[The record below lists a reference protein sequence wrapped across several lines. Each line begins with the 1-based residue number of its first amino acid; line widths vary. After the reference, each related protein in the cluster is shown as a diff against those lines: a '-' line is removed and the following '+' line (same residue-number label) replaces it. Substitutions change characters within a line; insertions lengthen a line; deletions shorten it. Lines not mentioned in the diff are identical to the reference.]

1 MKLFMA
7 SLATETNSF
16 SPIPTGWSGF
26 KENLYSK
33 NASTEGAQVYATAL
47 KVWRTRAEALDWDV
61 VEGLATYAQPAGPT
75 VRHVYETMRDDI
87 LADLTAAMPV
97 DVVLLS
103 MHGAMI
109 AEGYDDCE
117 GDMLANVRAIVG
129 PEAVVGLEIDPHCHL
144 TPLMMDNATAI
155 ICYKEYPHI
164 DIADRAEDL
173 FTLCA
178 DAATGK
184 TKPVMRDYDCKMLAM
199 YHTPFEP
206 IRSYVDRMSAMEGT
220 GGILSVSLAHG
231 FPWGDSPHVGTRS
244 LVITDG
250 DPDLAGT
257 RAEELGH
264 ELWDLR
270 DQLRTFPDMATGL
283 DRAVAANAYPVVL
296 ADFADNAGGG
306 APSDSTFVLKEV
318 LDRGLKDVALCT
330 FWDPVLVNMCMDAG
344 VGAVMPV
351 RVGGKIGPMS
361 GDPVDLTVTVRGINP
376 DAYQHFGPSLAGLG
390 ATVWLE
396 ADGVHLALSSRRTQT
411 FSPEVFE
418 DLGLKLDT
426 MKIVV
431 VKSSQHFYDRFAPI
445 ASEVI
450 HLATP
455 GAIPPDYTIIPYTKR
470 NDNFWPK
477 TENPFDESKAQ

>member
-1 MKLFMA
+1 MKMFMA

-26 KENLYSK
+26 RENLHTK
-33 NASTEGAQVYATAL
+33 DASRGQPGLYATA
-47 KVWRTRAEALDWDV
+47 VTTWRRRAEALGWEV

-75 VRHVYETMRDDI
+75 MRAVYEAMRDDI
-87 LADLTAAMPV
+87 LADLEEAMPV

-117 GDMLANVRAIVG
+117 GDLLARARAIVG
-129 PEAVVGLEIDPHCHL
+129 PEAAIGLEIDPHCHL
-144 TPLMMDNATAI
+144 TQEMLDAATVI
-155 ICYKEYPHI
+155 VCYKEYPHI
-164 DIADRAEDL
+164 DIAERAEEV

-178 DAATGK
+178 DAAAGRT
-184 TKPVMRDYDCKMLAM
+184 TPVMRDYDCRMMGM

-206 IRSYVDRMSAMEGT
+206 VRSYVDRMAAMEGQ
-220 GGILSVSLAHG
+220 GGVLSVSLAHG
-231 FPWGDSPHVGTRS
+231 FPWGDSPRVGTRT

-250 DPDLAGT
+250 DAELAAA
-257 RAEELGH
+257 RARELGQ
-264 ELWDLR
+264 ELWEMR
-270 DQLRTFPDMATGL
+270 HQLRTFPSLEQGL

-306 APSDSTFVLKEV
+306 APSDSTFVLRAA
-318 LDRGLKDVALCT
+318 LDRGLKDIAFGI
-330 FWDPVLVNMCMDAG
+330 FWDPVLVTMCIDAG

-351 RVGGKIGPMS
+351 RLGGKIGPMS
-361 GDPVDLTVTVRGINP
+361 GDPVDLTVTVRGINH
-376 DAYQHFGPSLAGLG
+376 DAFQHLGAVRMGLG
-390 ATVWLE
+390 DAVWLE
-396 ADGVHLALSSRRTQT
+396 ADGVHVVVNTRRTQT
-411 FSPEVFE
+411 FHPEVFE
-418 DLGLKLDT
+418 NLGLDLSK

-431 VKSSQHFYDRFAPI
+431 VKSSQHFYDAFAPI

-470 NDNFWPK
+470 DDNFWPK
-477 TENPFDESKAQ
+477 TDNPFESAAE